1 MHPSIGRLKIII
13 ERKSKIDFRVQICMK
28 YSSSNYYAKRIR
40 KIDSMKI
47 FFQSSNE
54 IVISERKGKKIV
66 YRFLYTGIL
75 YRDYS
80 LENMER
86 ER

>member
-1 MHPSIGRLKIII
+1 
-13 ERKSKIDFRVQICMK
+13 MK

-54 IVISERKGKKIV
+54 LL
-66 YRFLYTGIL
+66 FL
-75 YRDYS
+75 R
-80 LENMER
+80 ER
-86 ER
+86 ERKLFIGFSTRVYYIEIIRWRIWNARDKRKGETKR